1 MGNRSKALVKKGQC
15 LGERAILE
23 GEPAIESCSAGSPV
37 LALVVNRHDFLGI
50 LEPYMMEEKKGLVDF
65 LRSNVGCFK
74 DLPRGH
80 IINLA
85 QHMQQVTAYCT
96 KKLCVCAITSNLR

>member
-1 MGNRSKALVKKGQC
+1 
-15 LGERAILE
+15 
-23 GEPAIESCSAGSPV
+23 
-37 LALVVNRHDFLGI
+37 
-50 LEPYMMEEKKGLVDF
+50 MMEEKKGLVDF

-85 QHMQQVTAYCT
+85 QHMQQVALLVFETFQVVT
-96 KKLCVCAITSNLR
+96 TSIRGHFSHSFAQKQLFASPLLVISAASRRARPSHTVDTS

>member
-1 MGNRSKALVKKGQC
+1 MG
-15 LGERAILE
+15 
-23 GEPAIESCSAGSPV
+23 
-37 LALVVNRHDFLGI
+37 RHDFLGV

-65 LRSNVGCFK
+65 LRSTVGCFR

-85 QHMQQVTAYCT
+85 QHMQQVQLTSR
-96 KKLCVCAITSNLR
+96 CVCARARAALVLQWQLCTSSAPISKGSRMPLMRKHSHKAFRQAAAGC